1 MVGEVDVMAV
11 VLVEAG
17 GSASSNLRSAP
28 FSAAVKHSLL
38 SFQAKIEPE
47 APSTRPYSCDHL
59 IGC

>member
-1 MVGEVDVMAV
+1 MVGEAAVMAV
-11 VLVEAG
+11 VVIEAG

>member
-1 MVGEVDVMAV
+1 MVGEVDVMV
-11 VLVEAG
+11 MVEAG
-17 GSASSNLRSAP
+17 GNASSNLRSAP

-47 APSTRPYSCDHL
+47 ASSTRPYSCDHL